1 MIVNEWIEPYTL
13 MMGIHTMD
21 VLIEAL
27 CVSGLV
33 YAPFAVAI
41 TVSIV
46 EALTQGE
53 DEGNAGELAV
63 KFLRKRMLMIM
74 PVFILAF
81 VPMTNSDV
89 SFTMDIQNYSCDGA
103 QKADAAPSS
112 PPTQLLGNFSNAQKA
127 VPIWWLL
134 VHDMASTITN
144 TTIASTPC
152 ADDLTMAQT
161 NISSTALE
169 NVYDQ
174 QMAKDWQNSC
184 LNSAVSQ
191 LSKAGTV
198 EDDLWVGSDSLR
210 NLYRN
215 QESVVDI
222 PIETAQKAGLT
233 SATGATSNGATVKV
247 NCDAVYQ
254 HIEDAAVQSA
264 RNSDSDSLSMM
275 EQVMSALSDDAEK
288 KIAMTLVAKV
298 SMNSGAM
305 MDATKGQ
312 MMSNEASAN
321 NAGLLSYTVA
331 TIGTI
336 LGNIFQAPTAVAQKM
351 TAPILVCIFQMVLMA
366 VAPILL
372 VFSGFNIKTALSISG
387 LYFGLEFTLVIINM
401 ATWVDNTLN
410 IFFSS
415 SISEM
420 AAAGFS
426 GAFAAINTGGPLS
439 TSASSE
445 YRPQLAQAV
454 LTAVGYTGYD
464 LLPKVWM
471 GLLGYLGIKSGT
483 QMLGKGMSAVE
494 QATQQGAA
502 AFMNMAS
509 NAKGQAKKAA
519 KAKAVLDAAAAKS
532 GASR

>member
-1 MIVNEWIEPYTL
+1 M
-13 MMGIHTMD
+13 
-21 VLIEAL
+21 
-27 CVSGLV
+27 
-33 YAPFAVAI
+33 
-41 TVSIV
+41 
-46 EALTQGE
+46 
-53 DEGNAGELAV
+53 
-63 KFLRKRMLMIM
+63 
-74 PVFILAF
+74 
-81 VPMTNSDV
+81 
-89 SFTMDIQNYSCDGA
+89 
-103 QKADAAPSS
+103 
-112 PPTQLLGNFSNAQKA
+112 
-127 VPIWWLL
+127 
-134 VHDMASTITN
+134 
-144 TTIASTPC
+144 
-152 ADDLTMAQT
+152 
-161 NISSTALE
+161 
-169 NVYDQ
+169 
-174 QMAKDWQNSC
+174 
-184 LNSAVSQ
+184 
-191 LSKAGTV
+191 
-198 EDDLWVGSDSLR
+198 
-210 NLYRN
+210 
-215 QESVVDI
+215 VDI

-275 EQVMSALSDDAEK
+275 EQIMSAVSDDAEK

-312 MMSNEASAN
+312 MMGNEASAN

-415 SISEM
+415 SISDM
-420 AAAGFS
+420 AT
-426 GAFAAINTGGPLS
+426 AAISGVTSGPLS
-439 TSASSE
+439 SVDAMSK

-471 GLLGYLGIKSGT
+471 TLLGYLGIKSGT
-483 QMLGKGMSAVE
+483 QMLGNGMSAVE

-502 AFMNMAS
+502 AFMTMAS

-519 KAKAVLDAAAAKS
+519 KAKAVLDAAVAKS